1 MRHIPGALL
10 AACILLCTCLGYG
23 QALSMQGVSSELE
36 DAFLEKPKGVKSQDT
51 RGAPEGVTSDGAG
64 KDRTPLTEGKK
75 WQARLADILELPEA
89 PLPEGLTLKMLE
101 TPGTRFIVAVYNTG
115 EEGVVHRARQIAWS
129 GVRALFAGEVPLI
142 HVVPVSG
149 GIFSAGRTFYTIMNE
164 RDGFNVL
171 YIPQKAARKVSL
183 VFSGGEGTFLTPDG
197 FVCRIKRYTPDAGG
211 IQ

>member
-1 MRHIPGALL
+1 MRHIPAALL

-23 QALSMQGVSSELE
+23 QALSMRDVSSELE
-36 DAFLEKPKGVKSQDT
+36 DAFLEKPKAVKSQDT

-64 KDRTPLTEGKK
+64 KDRAPLTESKK
-75 WQARLADILELPEA
+75 WQARLAGILEIPEA
-89 PLPEGLTLKMLE
+89 PLPEGLTLKILE

-115 EEGVVHRARQIAWS
+115 EEGVVHKARQIVWPEI
-129 GVRALFAGEVPLI
+129 RALFAGEVPLI

-149 GIFSAGRTFYTIMNE
+149 GTFGAGRTFYTITNE

-183 VFSGGEGTFLTPDG
+183 AFSGGEGTFLTPDG